1 MKKFGLAILLFPV
14 LVFGQATTAY
24 HRLNQVLQRA
34 PQGGATAQV
43 VPYATVY
50 VTNTSSGT
58 AAAIYSDPGLSIAI
72 AGATVTADSNGNYG
86 YYIALQ
92 SCVNERIT
100 YPGGGSITYTN
111 VCSNTSPGVTSFSAP
126 SASWPSWLTP
136 TVTNSTT
143 TPSLAVAAGAIP
155 YSAFTVLAANQVLG
169 ALTATVPSGLALPS
183 CSGATNALIWT
194 TGTGFGCNTI
204 NAGAGTVTTTGTP
217 AAGNLSAFSGA
228 TSITNGNLSGDVTT
242 SGTLATTVV
251 KVNGGSI
258 PVSAKAVGSNGSG
271 QLTAASLQGADT
283 FLLTS
288 GTVSGT
294 GVIFCTDSSGGA
306 TTVGCPGYVTNP
318 MSSVGDMI
326 VGGTSGTPTRLA
338 AGATNSHF
346 TISSGSPAWVGTDTY
361 YLNQTACTPA
371 ATTDATCPATQSVS
385 QPDANYMAWVQLY
398 SSAGASIGAV
408 VTAKGSTILSY
419 NVYCTYNCSA
429 YGTVT
434 ADVYIHHN

>member
-86 YYIALQ
+86 YYVALQ

-100 YPGGGSITYTN
+100 YPGGGSLTYTN
-111 VCSNTSPGVTSFSAP
+111 VCSNTSAGLSSFSAP
-126 SASWPSWLTP
+126 SASWPSWLVP

-143 TPSLAVAAGAIP
+143 APSLAVAASAIP
-155 YSAFTVLAANQVLG
+155 YSAFTALAANQVLG
-169 ALTATVPSGLALPS
+169 ALTATTPSGLTLPS

-194 TGTGFGCNTI
+194 SGTGFGCNTI
-204 NAGAGTVTTTGTP
+204 NAGSGTVTTTGSP
-217 AAGNLSAFSGA
+217 ASGNLATFSGA
-228 TSITNGNLSGDVTT
+228 TSLTNGNLSGDVTT

-251 KVNGGSI
+251 KVNGASV
-258 PVSAKAVGSNGSG
+258 PASAKAVASNGSS
-271 QLTAASLQGADT
+271 QLIAASLQGTDSY
-283 FLLTS
+283 LLTS

-294 GVIFCTDSSGGA
+294 GVIFCTDASGGA
-306 TTVGCPGYVTNP
+306 TTVGCPGYMTNP

-346 TISSGSPAWVGTDTY
+346 TVSSGSPAWVGTDNY

-371 ATTDATCPATQSVS
+371 TSTDASCTASQTIS
-385 QPDANYMAWVQLY
+385 QPDTSYMVWIQMY
-398 SSAGASIGAV
+398 SSAGANLGTVI
-408 VTAKGSTILSY
+408 TAKGTTSVSYDVFCSY
-419 NVYCTYNCSA
+419 NCAT
-429 YGTVT
+429 YGTIT
-434 ADVYIHHN
+434 ADVYVHHN